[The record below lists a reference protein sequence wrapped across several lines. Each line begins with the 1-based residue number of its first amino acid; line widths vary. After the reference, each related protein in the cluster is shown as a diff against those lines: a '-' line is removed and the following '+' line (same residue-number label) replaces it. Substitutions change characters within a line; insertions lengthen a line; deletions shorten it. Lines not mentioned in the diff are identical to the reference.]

1 MAVKKTK
8 KPKKESVVK
17 KRRAYW
23 YKLSILRAVIRIEA
37 IKLMS
42 SNFFMVHS
50 CTHSGFAYNVGAI
63 FPELTNHILDNS
75 KLNCDDCPTRLQ
87 CHLNNVGTPERLSLN
102 LPLYEVHSK
111 KVYNHY
117 GNCMSQQRTK
127 GSSNRRN
134 PYWGKQ
140 WDISSYHKTITEL
153 EEEYKEYF
161 DMSEQDIKDKLQNQ
175 SGGWKLTI

>member
-1 MAVKKTK
+1 MEVTK
-8 KPKKESVVK
+8 KPKKISVVK
-17 KRRAYW
+17 IRRAYW
-23 YKLSILRAVIRIEA
+23 YKLSILRAVIRVEA
-37 IKLMS
+37 LKLLS
-42 SNFFMVHS
+42 SNFLMLKRD
-50 CTHSGFAYNVGAI
+50 TNSGLAYTITSILSV
-63 FPELTNHILDNS
+63 LSNHILDNS
-75 KLNCDDCPTRLQ
+75 KLNCNDCPTRLQ
-87 CHLNNVGTPERLSLN
+87 CHLNNAGTPERLSLN
-102 LPLYEVHSK
+102 LPLYEIHSK

-117 GNCMSQQRTK
+117 DNCMSQQRAQ